1 MYLCNLALIEPCS
14 EFTVQILSVLQGLAE
29 LIRRKKAE
37 LWLGPSLALS
47 QGNVEGIILMV
58 VFAYPLGLL
67 GYILYASTLQPLIG
81 KPVLASHLALTSFRL
96 CEGAS
101 LTCGLAVILVFRVS
115 KAQQFHIS
123 PHQT

>member
-47 QGNVEGIILMV
+47 QGNVEP
-58 VFAYPLGLL
+58 F
-67 GYILYASTLQPLIG
+67 
-81 KPVLASHLALTSFRL
+81 
-96 CEGAS
+96 
-101 LTCGLAVILVFRVS
+101 
-115 KAQQFHIS
+115 
-123 PHQT
+123 

>member
-1 MYLCNLALIEPCS
+1 MGPGYTMLRPC
-14 EFTVQILSVLQGLAE
+14 LAE
-29 LIRRKKAE
+29 LICRKKAE

-47 QGNVEGIILMV
+47 QGNVEGTILMV

-67 GYILYASTLQPLIG
+67 GYILYASSLQPLIG
-81 KPVLASHLALTSFRL
+81 KPVLASHLALTNSFRL

-101 LTCGLAVILVFRVS
+101 LTSGLAVILVFRVS